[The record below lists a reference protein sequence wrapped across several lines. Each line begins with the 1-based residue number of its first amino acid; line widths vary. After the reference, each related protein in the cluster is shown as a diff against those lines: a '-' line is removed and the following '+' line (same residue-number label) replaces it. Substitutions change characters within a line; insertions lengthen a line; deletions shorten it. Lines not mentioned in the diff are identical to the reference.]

1 MPPIPGPAISGSVGT
16 VAAIER
22 LLKEHLVMSAA
33 EPGASPGEPGH
44 EGIAP
49 PPPGPAEPAAGWRP
63 REPPLIVVD
72 PAFVL
77 DRWRPG
83 DGAALRRID
92 LDPDTA
98 RFFGY
103 TVEQARATRARAG
116 EPAGMA

>member
-1 MPPIPGPAISGSVGT
+1 
-16 VAAIER
+16 
-22 LLKEHLVMSAA
+22 MSSA
-33 EPGASPGEPGH
+33 EP
-44 EGIAP
+44 
-49 PPPGPAEPAAGWRP
+49 GWRP

-83 DGAALRRID
+83 DGPALRRLD

-103 TVEQARATRARAG
+103 TVEQARAMPDSHYDGDSARGQASGPGMREGSSTWRSDDARTARPRAG
-116 EPAGMA
+116 SNSG